1 MNEWTEMYMNRWTP
15 YNLKKERL
23 WILACDYNQYR
34 YYSRLLKEHSLK
46 YSIDLECRYIS
57 SPEILQGNRKGN
69 WIRVGSWQ
77 DKRPIRDLE
86 LIFEL
91 LYVLEFKEI
100 KHEAIERD
108 EEERILYLEREEEV
122 RRKYYEERAFWTI
135 PEKLPEFITAE
146 EMTI

>member
-15 YNLKKERL
+15 DNLKKERL
-23 WILACDYNQYR
+23 WILACDHNQYR

-57 SPEILQGNRKGN
+57 SPEILQGHHKGN

-77 DKRPIRDLE
+77 DKRDLE
-86 LIFEL
+86 FIFEL

-135 PEKLPEFITAE
+135 PEKKLPEFITAE